1 MFPFAVLV
9 IVGMVVIMIFCIVID
24 RMDANDNLEFT
35 ITMSMVKMYKRTD
48 LDKTK
53 NLQYNSGNKCGLFSG

>member
-1 MFPFAVLV
+1 MFPFAVPV

-24 RMDANDNLEFT
+24 RMDANDSLEFI

-53 NLQYNSGNKCGLFSG
+53 NLQYNSGNKYDLFSG

>member
-24 RMDANDNLEFT
+24 RMDANGNLEF
-35 ITMSMVKMYKRTD
+35 ITTMIMVKMDKGTNWCKTED
-48 LDKTK
+48 LQD
-53 NLQYNSGNKCGLFSG
+53 NGQN